1 MFNVVRSG
9 GAGGSGP
16 AWGVIALASGGGA
29 VASAVGGAAVGHPV
43 AGLVVAGCVLLS
55 PWVLAGVLVA
65 AAAVVAVTGSR
76 ARRGRRGVAANGASD
91 GTVEVIDALRRLVD
105 SVLGR

>member
-16 AWGVIALASGGGA
+16 AWGVVALASGGGA
-29 VASAVGGAAVGHPV
+29 VASAIGGTVVGHPV
-43 AGLVVAGCVLLS
+43 AGLVVAGCVLLA

-65 AAAVVAVTGSR
+65 AAAMVAVTGGR
-76 ARRGRRGVAANGASD
+76 TRRRRGNASGAGD

>member
-43 AGLVVAGCVLLS
+43 AGLVVASCVLLS

-65 AAAVVAVTGSR
+65 AAALVAVTGSR
-76 ARRGRRGVAANGASD
+76 ARRGRRGAADGASD